1 MRRMISVLCLVL
13 FLCGACGAAGVSGG
27 PAARRERANLEA
39 PLSFNAEPVRVLCL
53 RGPTG
58 MGLAKLMEDAA
69 SGRTE
74 NAYAFRVVSAPEEI
88 AAALAKGEAD
98 IAAMPTNMAAILW
111 NRLKGDICLL
121 SVNTL
126 GALSIL
132 EKGDAIHTLADLR
145 GRTLLAAGRGAAP
158 EFALNY
164 LLRQNGLEP
173 DKDCHIEWLS
183 EHAEVLSRLAA
194 GKGDAC
200 LIPYPF
206 AAAALTRVGGLR
218 EALSLTEEWQ
228 KVGGKSRLVMGVYAA
243 RRSYAEAHRAE
254 VAAFLSESG
263 ASAEYANAHPAEAAE
278 LIVKHGIF
286 DNASLVERAIPH
298 CGITALAGQAMQDAA
313 EGYLKVLFEAE
324 PRSVGGAL
332 PDSAFY
338 SLQ

>member
-1 MRRMISVLCLVL
+1 MRKIFSALCLL
-13 FLCGACGAAGVSGG
+13 LLLCGTCQAST
-27 PAARRERANLEA
+27 
-39 PLSFNAEPVRVLCL
+39 PVRVLCL
-53 RGPTG
+53 KGPTG
-58 MGLAKLMEDAA
+58 MGLAKLMEDAEA
-69 SGRTE
+69 RQTE
-74 NAYAFRVVSAPEEI
+74 NAYVFRVVSAPEEI

-111 NRLKGDICLL
+111 NRLKGDLCLL

-132 EKGDAIHTLADLR
+132 EKGDTIHSLADLR

-173 DKDCHIEWLS
+173 DRDCHIEWLS

-200 LIPYPF
+200 LLPHPF
-206 AAAALTRVGGLR
+206 ATAALARVDGLR
-218 EALSLTEEWQ
+218 EALSLAEEWCKLGNGSQ
-228 KVGGKSRLVMGVYAA
+228 LVMGVYAA
-243 RRSYAEAHRAE
+243 RRSYVDAHRAE
-254 VAAFLSESG
+254 AATFLWEAG
-263 ASAEYANAHPAEAAE
+263 VSAEYVNANPTKAAE

-286 DNASLVERAIPH
+286 DNAPLVERAIPH
-298 CGITALAGQAMQDAA
+298 CGIAALAGQAMREAV

-332 PDSAFY
+332 PDDAFY